1 MYESLKVV
9 EGERSHIK
17 KQNKT
22 KKQRYQ
28 LFTMYW
34 KGKKRETSAFRKV
47 QNQGNVCFPFPNPT
61 ESDVSLGLINK
72 PAPN

>member
-1 MYESLKVV
+1 
-9 EGERSHIK
+9 
-17 KQNKT
+17 
-22 KKQRYQ
+22 
-28 LFTMYW
+28 MYW

-47 QNQGNVCFPFPNPT
+47 QNQGNICFPFPSTT